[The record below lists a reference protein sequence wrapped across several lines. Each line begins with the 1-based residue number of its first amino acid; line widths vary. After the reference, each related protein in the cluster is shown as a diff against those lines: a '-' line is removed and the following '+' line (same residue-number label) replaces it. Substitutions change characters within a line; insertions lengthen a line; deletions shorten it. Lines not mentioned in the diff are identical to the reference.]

1 MHEITY
7 EKALDFF
14 GRSIDAMVVA
24 DPNADSYKSLVRR
37 GIFQE
42 LIEDNGNYKGLVQK
56 LWFHFNGSDKEI
68 TEEYQVFIPNLGK
81 FVGKYSKRLKIVI
94 NGTTHFVQMMIEPVD
109 DTGQYLILLDEL
121 NEKESE
127 EDVETKQK
135 VNTIQNIY
143 LFSMCIDLVRDTTS
157 SLSLT
162 EVSEETMNSQ
172 ISYTAWRQTIVNMI
186 WKNDRE
192 LFLERSDPE
201 YLRTHF
207 EPGHME
213 SFDCQMQNLEGFFIW
228 VKLIFSRM
236 DTTNENDYR
245 FVYMVQNIHDTTV
258 EMKAALKHYEK
269 LASRDSLTKI
279 FNHGRIE
286 TEICNAI
293 EQCHKN
299 GTNASLLIIDI
310 DYFKKVND
318 SHGHTA
324 GDATLV
330 KFAGIIREILSKR
343 NASFGRW
350 GGEEFAAVIY
360 GLKNEELRAV
370 AEKIRCTVENTDF
383 GEIGKITCSVGGT
396 ELMEDDV
403 FESWFNRAD
412 KAVYTSKENGRNLVT
427 IE

>member
-42 LIEDNGNYKGLVQK
+42 LIEDKGNYKDLVQK

-258 EMKAALKHYEK
+258 EMKAALKHYEE

-350 GGEEFAAVIY
+350 GGEEFTAVIY

-370 AEKIRCTVENTDF
+370 AEEIRCTVENTDF

>member
-42 LIEDNGNYKGLVQK
+42 LIEDKGNYKDLVQK

-109 DTGQYLILLDEL
+109 DTEQYLILLDEL

-258 EMKAALKHYEK
+258 EMKAALKHYEE

-350 GGEEFAAVIY
+350 GGEEFTAVIY

>member
-42 LIEDNGNYKGLVQK
+42 LIEDNGNYKDLVQK

-109 DTGQYLILLDEL
+109 DTEQYLILLDEL

-172 ISYTAWRQTIVNMI
+172 ISYTTWRQTIVNMI

-258 EMKAALKHYEK
+258 EMKAALKHYEE

-350 GGEEFAAVIY
+350 GGEEFTAVIY

-370 AEKIRCTVENTDF
+370 AEEIRCTVENTDF

>member
-42 LIEDNGNYKGLVQK
+42 LIEDNGNYKDLVQK

-109 DTGQYLILLDEL
+109 DTEQYLILLDEL

-172 ISYTAWRQTIVNMI
+172 ISYTTWRQTIVNMI

-258 EMKAALKHYEK
+258 EMKAALKHYEE

-350 GGEEFAAVIY
+350 GGEEFTAVIY

>member
-42 LIEDNGNYKGLVQK
+42 LIEDNGNYKDLVQK

-109 DTGQYLILLDEL
+109 DTEQYLILLDEL

-258 EMKAALKHYEK
+258 EMKAALKHYEE

-370 AEKIRCTVENTDF
+370 AEEIRCTVENTDF

>member
-42 LIEDNGNYKGLVQK
+42 LIEDNGNYKDLVQK

-81 FVGKYSKRLKIVI
+81 FVGKYSKRLKIVM

-109 DTGQYLILLDEL
+109 DTEQYLILLDEL

-207 EPGHME
+207 EPGHIE

-258 EMKAALKHYEK
+258 EMKAALKHYEE

-299 GTNASLLIIDI
+299 GTNAFLLIIDI

-350 GGEEFAAVIY
+350 GGEEFTAVIY
-360 GLKNEELRAV
+360 GLKNDELRAV
-370 AEKIRCTVENTDF
+370 AEEIRCTVENTDF

>member
-1 MHEITY
+1 MHELTY

-42 LIEDNGNYKGLVQK
+42 LIEDNGNYKDLVQK

-81 FVGKYSKRLKIVI
+81 FVGKYSKRLKIVM

-109 DTGQYLILLDEL
+109 DTEQYLILLDEL

-258 EMKAALKHYEK
+258 EMKAALKHYEE

-299 GTNASLLIIDI
+299 GTNAYLLIIDI

-350 GGEEFAAVIY
+350 GGEEFVAVIY

>member
-42 LIEDNGNYKGLVQK
+42 LIEDNGNYKDLVQK

-109 DTGQYLILLDEL
+109 DTEQYLILLDEL

-258 EMKAALKHYEK
+258 EMKATLKHYEE

-370 AEKIRCTVENTDF
+370 AEEIRCTVENTDF

-396 ELMEDDV
+396 ELTEDDV

>member
-37 GIFQE
+37 GIFLE
-42 LIEDNGNYKGLVQK
+42 LIEDNGNYKDLVQK

-81 FVGKYSKRLKIVI
+81 FVGKYSKRLKIVM

-109 DTGQYLILLDEL
+109 DTEQYLILLDEL

-143 LFSMCIDLVRDTTS
+143 LFSMCIDLVHDTTS

-258 EMKAALKHYEK
+258 EMKAALKHYEE

-299 GTNASLLIIDI
+299 GTNAYLLIIDI

-330 KFAGIIREILSKR
+330 KFADIIREILSKR

-350 GGEEFAAVIY
+350 GGEEFVAVIY
-360 GLKNEELRAV
+360 GLKNEKLRAV
-370 AEKIRCTVENTDF
+370 AEEIRCTVENTDF

>member
-42 LIEDNGNYKGLVQK
+42 LIEDNGNYKDLVQK

-109 DTGQYLILLDEL
+109 DTEQYLILLDEL

-143 LFSMCIDLVRDTTS
+143 LFSMCIDLVHDTTS

-186 WKNDRE
+186 WKNDQK

-207 EPGHME
+207 EPGHIE

-258 EMKAALKHYEK
+258 EMKAALKHYEE

-299 GTNASLLIIDI
+299 GTNAFLLIIDI

-370 AEKIRCTVENTDF
+370 AEEIRCTVENTDF

>member
-42 LIEDNGNYKGLVQK
+42 LIEDNGNYKDLVQK

-109 DTGQYLILLDEL
+109 DTEQYLILLDEL

-258 EMKAALKHYEK
+258 EMKATLKHYEE

-370 AEKIRCTVENTDF
+370 AEEIRCTVENTDF

>member
-42 LIEDNGNYKGLVQK
+42 LIEDKGNYKDLVQK

-81 FVGKYSKRLKIVI
+81 FVGKYSKRLKIVM

-207 EPGHME
+207 EPGHIE

-258 EMKAALKHYEK
+258 EMKAALKHYEE

-370 AEKIRCTVENTDF
+370 AEEIRCTVENTDF

>member
-42 LIEDNGNYKGLVQK
+42 LIEDNGNYKDLVQK

-109 DTGQYLILLDEL
+109 DTEQYLILLDEL

-258 EMKAALKHYEK
+258 EMKATLKHYEE

-350 GGEEFAAVIY
+350 GGEEFTAVIY

-370 AEKIRCTVENTDF
+370 AEEIRCTVENTDF

>member
-1 MHEITY
+1 
-7 EKALDFF
+7 
-14 GRSIDAMVVA
+14 
-24 DPNADSYKSLVRR
+24 
-37 GIFQE
+37 
-42 LIEDNGNYKGLVQK
+42 
-56 LWFHFNGSDKEI
+56 
-68 TEEYQVFIPNLGK
+68 
-81 FVGKYSKRLKIVI
+81 
-94 NGTTHFVQMMIEPVD
+94 MMIEPVD

-172 ISYTAWRQTIVNMI
+172 ISYTTWRQTIVNMI

-258 EMKAALKHYEK
+258 EMKATLKHYEE

-299 GTNASLLIIDI
+299 GTNAYLLIIDI

-350 GGEEFAAVIY
+350 GGEEFVAVIY

-396 ELMEDDV
+396 ELMEGDV

>member
-42 LIEDNGNYKGLVQK
+42 LIEDNGNYKDLVQK

-109 DTGQYLILLDEL
+109 DTEQYLILLDEL

-143 LFSMCIDLVRDTTS
+143 LFSMCIDLVHDTTS

-207 EPGHME
+207 EPGHIE

-258 EMKAALKHYEK
+258 EMKATLKHYEE
-269 LASRDSLTKI
+269 LASRDSLTKV

-350 GGEEFAAVIY
+350 GGEEFTAVIY

-370 AEKIRCTVENTDF
+370 AEEIRCTVENTDF
-383 GEIGKITCSVGGT
+383 GEIGKVTCSVGGT

>member
-1 MHEITY
+1 MQEITY

-42 LIEDNGNYKGLVQK
+42 LIEDNGNYKDLVQK

-81 FVGKYSKRLKIVI
+81 FVGKYSKRLKIVM

-109 DTGQYLILLDEL
+109 DTEQYLILLDEL

-258 EMKAALKHYEK
+258 EMKAALKHYEE

-299 GTNASLLIIDI
+299 GTNAYLLIIDI

-350 GGEEFAAVIY
+350 GGEEFTAVIY

-370 AEKIRCTVENTDF
+370 AEEIRCTVENTDF

-396 ELMEDDV
+396 ELMEGDV

>member
-42 LIEDNGNYKGLVQK
+42 LIEDNGNYKELVQK

-109 DTGQYLILLDEL
+109 DTEQYLILLDEL

-192 LFLERSDPE
+192 FFLERSDPE

-258 EMKAALKHYEK
+258 EMKATLKHYEE

-350 GGEEFAAVIY
+350 GGEEFTAVIY

-370 AEKIRCTVENTDF
+370 AEEIRCTVENTDF

>member
-42 LIEDNGNYKGLVQK
+42 LIEDNGNYKDLVQK

-81 FVGKYSKRLKIVI
+81 FVGKYSKRLKIVM

-109 DTGQYLILLDEL
+109 DTEQYLILLDEL

-192 LFLERSDPE
+192 FFLERSDPE

-258 EMKAALKHYEK
+258 EMKATLKHYEE

-350 GGEEFAAVIY
+350 GGEEFTAVIY

-370 AEKIRCTVENTDF
+370 AEEIRCTVENTDF

>member
-42 LIEDNGNYKGLVQK
+42 LIEDNGNYKDLVQK

-81 FVGKYSKRLKIVI
+81 FVGKYSKRLKIVM

-109 DTGQYLILLDEL
+109 DTEQYLILLDEL

-258 EMKAALKHYEK
+258 EMKATLKHYEE

-370 AEKIRCTVENTDF
+370 AEEIRCTVENTDF
-383 GEIGKITCSVGGT
+383 GEIGKVTCSVGGT

>member
-42 LIEDNGNYKGLVQK
+42 LIEDNGNYKDLVQK

-68 TEEYQVFIPNLGK
+68 TEEYQVFISNLGK
-81 FVGKYSKRLKIVI
+81 FVGKYSKRLKIVM

-109 DTGQYLILLDEL
+109 DTEQYLILLDEL

-162 EVSEETMNSQ
+162 EVSEETMNSE

-192 LFLERSDPE
+192 FFLERSDPE

-258 EMKAALKHYEK
+258 EMKATLKHYEE

-350 GGEEFAAVIY
+350 GGEEFTAVIY

-370 AEKIRCTVENTDF
+370 AEEIRCTVENTDF

>member
-42 LIEDNGNYKGLVQK
+42 LIEDNGNYKDLVQK

-81 FVGKYSKRLKIVI
+81 FVGKYSKRLKIVM
-94 NGTTHFVQMMIEPVD
+94 NGTAHFVQMMIEPVD
-109 DTGQYLILLDEL
+109 DTEQYLILLDEL

-162 EVSEETMNSQ
+162 EVSEETMNSE

-258 EMKAALKHYEK
+258 EMKATLKHYEE

-350 GGEEFAAVIY
+350 GGEEFTAVIY

-370 AEKIRCTVENTDF
+370 AEEIRCTVENTDF

>member
-42 LIEDNGNYKGLVQK
+42 LIEDNGNYKDLVQK

-81 FVGKYSKRLKIVI
+81 FVGKYSKRLKIVM

-109 DTGQYLILLDEL
+109 DTEQYLILLDEL

-186 WKNDRE
+186 WKNDQE

-207 EPGHME
+207 EPGHIE

-258 EMKAALKHYEK
+258 EMKAALKHYEE

-350 GGEEFAAVIY
+350 GGEEFTAVIY

-370 AEKIRCTVENTDF
+370 AEEIRCTVENTDF

>member
-1 MHEITY
+1 MHELTY

-37 GIFQE
+37 GIFLE
-42 LIEDNGNYKGLVQK
+42 LIEDNGNYKDLVQK

-81 FVGKYSKRLKIVI
+81 FVGKYSKRLKIVM

-109 DTGQYLILLDEL
+109 DTEQYLILLDEL

-258 EMKAALKHYEK
+258 EMKATLKHYEE

-350 GGEEFAAVIY
+350 GGEEFTAVIY

-370 AEKIRCTVENTDF
+370 AEEIRCTVENTDF